1 MILQADKSV
10 VITQVFPDEFH
21 LHTLDQFLSA
31 TARLNPNVNVKAI
44 VIGLMDRLS
53 QYASRESEPQAP
65 EDRQKAEEKATIKL
79 LERMKVTK
87 AKTTDGA
94 VEEVEGD
101 KSKDEPTNADGTTEE
116 EPQPVTANGE
126 KKSGIP
132 DDVKL
137 FEIFH
142 EQVINLANS
151 QRLPIQDVTALLV
164 SLANLAL

>member
-1 MILQADKSV
+1 M
-10 VITQVFPDEFH
+10 FPDEFH

-53 QYASRESEPQAP
+53 QYASREAEPRTA
-65 EDRQKAEEKATIKL
+65 EDRAKAEEEATVKL
-79 LERMKVTK
+79 MERLKITK
-87 AKTTDGA
+87 EVKDKEVAEGEG
-94 VEEVEGD
+94 EEQGTKEAAAED
-101 KSKDEPTNADGTTEE
+101 TKDSSETSNEVPSSDAETPRT
-116 EPQPVTANGE
+116 NGE
-126 KKSGIP
+126 KKNGIP

-142 EQVINLANS
+142 EQVINLANT